1 MIVLLFSSVPIFV
14 IFRNLRWSRRVD
26 VEGDHTR
33 NFSFN
38 TLSLFG
44 FQFLLLVG
52 FVVTLLLQVATP
64 VLGNDRAFSSM
75 IQIQVLLESL
85 HSTVSIYIME
95 MFRSYMIEKREL
107 RRRKRLQSPN
117 QRAHDHMTITRA
129 PSPSEQKRADQAAEV
144 QENPDLLFIN
154 GPGVGLVKEEAIRK
168 GPSVHS
174 KPPSTK
180 SATVR
185 SPSGIIRDAATALVS
200 AIKGRQRKSYT
211 SQTPILDKPFD
222 HPHLDD
228 VQEEVGSADLELST
242 IPDHIHQ
249 KERENANIEKIRGA
263 IAKTSQIDRPALS
276 SNPFDNIFDVDTPT
290 VDRKHKQQPATSN
303 QKDVPGK
310 GDAGPSEEPPR
321 PSKMEPS
328 KPSINPFD
336 FADNDTP
343 TVRKV

>member
-14 IFRNLRWSRRVD
+14 IFRNLRWSKRVD

-52 FVVTLLLQVATP
+52 FVVTLLLQVATS

-75 IQIQVLLESL
+75 IQIQVLLECL

-107 RRRKRLQSPN
+107 RRRRRIQNPN
-117 QRAHDHMTITRA
+117 QKAQDHMTITRA
-129 PSPSEQKRADQAAEV
+129 PSPSEKQRADQAAEA

-154 GPGVGLVKEEAIRK
+154 GPGINLVKAEAIRK
-168 GPSVHS
+168 GPSLHS
-174 KPPSTK
+174 KATSRKSST
-180 SATVR
+180 R
-185 SPSGIIRDAATALVS
+185 RISPSVIFQDAANALVS
-200 AIKGRQRKSYT
+200 AIKGSQRKSNT
-211 SQTPILDKPFD
+211 TQIPILEKLFD

-228 VQEEVGSADLELST
+228 VQEEVGTAELQRPT
-242 IPDHIHQ
+242 IADHIHQ
-249 KERENANIEKIRGA
+249 NEREKSDIEQNKNRE
-263 IAKTSQIDRPALS
+263 
-276 SNPFDNIFDVDTPT
+276 SNLNSHPVDNFFDFDTPT
-290 VDRKHKQQPATSN
+290 VDLNRKPQPATS
-303 QKDVPGK
+303 V
-310 GDAGPSEEPPR
+310 DAGNSGEPLR
-321 PSKMEPS
+321 PSKMAPQ

-336 FADNDTP
+336 FVDNETP